1 MREPHPVFTERVEP
15 AELIWRYFD
24 FPKFVSLLNR
34 RALYFSRA
42 DLLGDSLE
50 GSFTKARE
58 AERQRLLD
66 NPPEG

>member
-15 AELIWRYFD
+15 EELIWRYFD

-34 RALYFSRA
+34 RAFYFSRA
-42 DLLGDSLE
+42 DLLGDPLE